1 MAMTASRIL
10 CCRSQSLRHFE
21 YESGTD
27 IRCFTGTIK
36 SLELLKIRQHDTPMS
51 TPSFGAMH
59 VPILLASAYALY
71 TVVGHFRRRHST
83 PLQGPSSNNFVL
95 GEWATRYGS
104 VFAIPS
110 IFGSKNIVLTDPK
123 AIAHFYSKDTYG
135 YIQAPHFKRFFG
147 RFIGRGLFWAEG
159 DSHPRQRRTL
169 NPAFTNAAIRDLTPI
184 FFDSAYKAKVAWDAI
199 LELEAGS
206 SEGEIIEVQQRMN
219 RISLDTI
226 GLAGFSHDFCT
237 LSGQTSKIA
246 DAFDSLDSKPS
257 FLDAIAFLL
266 STISPIFDHI
276 PTGRREMVNQLRWER
291 LEINSLRNW
300 RFERGEI
307 RNGTFEYVNAVT
319 HHAKP
324 VFTTKIAG
332 TDTMSQE
339 EVKSQI
345 NVLLLPGYETT
356 ASKLSIRQPWALIE
370 LSRNPDIQT
379 QLRAELFKAGDPTW
393 DELTSHTSFLDAF
406 TCEILR
412 LHPPLPDTQ
421 RTATQD
427 DIIPLSA
434 PVETA
439 TGRFVD
445 TVAIAKGTAVTVPI
459 NSMNQSVQFWGPDAK
474 ILNPSPQE
482 IQGFRHLLTF
492 SEGARVCLRKVFAV
506 TEFKAVLSVLVRNF
520 TFELP
525 GGPQTVI
532 GQHRNFLP
540 RPKVVGESG
549 YSVPLR
555 VRQYVA

>member
-1 MAMTASRIL
+1 
-10 CCRSQSLRHFE
+10 
-21 YESGTD
+21 
-27 IRCFTGTIK
+27 
-36 SLELLKIRQHDTPMS
+36 MS

-59 VPILLASAYALY
+59 VPVLLASAYALY
-71 TVVGHFRRRHST
+71 TVVGHFRRHHST
-83 PLQGPSSNNFVL
+83 ALKGPSSNNFLVGVMPQL
-95 GEWATRYGS
+95 MQSSDTGAIYEEWATIYGS

-135 YIQAPHFKRFFG
+135 YIQAPHFKRLFG

-159 DSHPRQRRTL
+159 DSHKRQRRTL
-169 NPAFTNAAIRDLTPI
+169 NPAFTNTAIRDLTPI
-184 FFDSAYKAKVAWDAI
+184 FFDSAYKQAKLHQAKVAWDAI

-206 SEGEIIEVQQRMN
+206 SEGKIIEVQQWMN

-246 DAFDSLDSKPS
+246 DAFDSLGSKPS

-266 STISPIFDHI
+266 STISPIFGHNRPEGDGQ
-276 PTGRREMVNQLRWER
+276 PTTMGALGDKFLANTGD
-291 LEINSLRNW
+291 SS
-300 RFERGEI
+300 
-307 RNGTFEYVNAVT
+307 A
-319 HHAKP
+319 AKS
-324 VFTTKIAG
+324 VMGLLTG

-339 EVKSQI
+339 EVKSRI
-345 NVLLLPGYETT
+345 NVLLLAGYETT
-356 ASKLSIRQPWALIE
+356 AISLTWALIE
-370 LSRNPDIQT
+370 LSRNPDSIQT
-379 QLRAELFKAGDPTW
+379 QLRTELLKAGDPTW

-412 LHPPLPDTQ
+412 LHPPLSDTQ

-439 TGRFVD
+439 TGKFVD

-459 NSMNQSVQFWGPDAK
+459 NSMS
-474 ILNPSPQE
+474 
-482 IQGFRHLLTF
+482 FRHLLTF
-492 SEGARVCLRKVFAV
+492 SEGARVCLAKVFAV

-520 TFELP
+520 TLD
-525 GGPQTVI
+525 
-532 GQHRNFLP
+532 
-540 RPKVVGESG
+540 
-549 YSVPLR
+549 
-555 VRQYVA
+555 